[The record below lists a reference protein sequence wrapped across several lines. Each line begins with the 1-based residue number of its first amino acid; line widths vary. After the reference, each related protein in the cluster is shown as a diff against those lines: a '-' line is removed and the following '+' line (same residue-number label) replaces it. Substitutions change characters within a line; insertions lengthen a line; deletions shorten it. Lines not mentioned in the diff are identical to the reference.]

1 MAVTSVL
8 PAVLWPLL
16 GVMTANDVAKAYANV
31 AIALVFGSF
40 MMALAVHRWDL
51 DTRLVL
57 NVFVRVGNNPRVV
70 MFVFMCMTAFLCL
83 WMVGELR

>member
-1 MAVTSVL
+1 
-8 PAVLWPLL
+8 
-16 GVMTANDVAKAYANV
+16 
-31 AIALVFGSF
+31 
-40 MMALAVHRWDL
+40 MMALAVQRWDL
-51 DTRLVL
+51 DTRLAL